1 MFGRLLKAGRLLNF
15 LHFQPRIF
23 SEFIFYQ
30 QNKEHCCHFVL
41 IFTSFFF
48 LGGGGGGGD
57 GGTYSRLGSH
67 FKTFFAIRIGDYSRL
82 GTYSSK

>member
-30 QNKEHCCHFVL
+30 QNKEHCSHFVL

-48 LGGGGGGGD
+48 FGGGG
-57 GGTYSRLGSH
+57 LGMGALIQGWVVILKPSLPS
-67 FKTFFAIRIGDYSRL
+67 G
-82 GTYSSK
+82 